1 MDSEDVPKM
10 PRSKKP
16 SAARR
21 QQARA
26 TQIAQQKSEAKK
38 LTPEQYMRRRAIGWA
53 LVALAV
59 VVGVTHW
66 LAHLGALYED
76 KAIWDLTIGYPT
88 AGILGIAGA
97 ILLTK

>member
-1 MDSEDVPKM
+1 M
-10 PRSKKP
+10 PRSKTKKR
-16 SAARR
+16 SAARQ

-38 LTPEQYMRRRAIGWA
+38 LTPGQYTRRRAIGWT

-76 KAIWDLTIGYPT
+76 KAVWDLTIGYPT
-88 AGILGIAGA
+88 AGILGVAGA
-97 ILLTK
+97 IVLSK